1 MKNLKLKAASCLIA
15 LMSVSCASCLKSP
28 GIDEPQIAVCTIISP
43 NSLDCVYPDIP
54 GSEFTMSMVDA
65 IGFMAVRP
73 KGFSALVSHHDI
85 LHREVNI
92 CKGNK

>member
-1 MKNLKLKAASCLIA
+1 MRNLKLKAVNLVIA

-43 NSLDCVYPDIP
+43 ESLDCVYPDIP
-54 GSEFTMSMVDA
+54 GSEFSMSMVDA

-73 KGFSALVSHHDI
+73 KGFAALVSHHDVI
-85 LHREVNI
+85 HRELNQ
-92 CKGNK
+92 CKGAR